1 MGETLPDGTFFHTG
15 QPQAG
20 ERLFAARL
28 LVDKSEDQFSLT
40 SGIATVHDAIH
51 IWAVHQLLQNKK
63 HGLEYGHSIK
73 LQAAEGSFV
82 AQAAVWN
89 NRLRSR

>member
-1 MGETLPDGTFFHTG
+1 M
-15 QPQAG
+15 
-20 ERLFAARL
+20 
-28 LVDKSEDQFSLT
+28 VDKGLEEIQEKNNVGQKLHNSTAFHGWVD
-40 SGIATVHDAIH
+40 
-51 IWAVHQLLQNKK
+51 KK